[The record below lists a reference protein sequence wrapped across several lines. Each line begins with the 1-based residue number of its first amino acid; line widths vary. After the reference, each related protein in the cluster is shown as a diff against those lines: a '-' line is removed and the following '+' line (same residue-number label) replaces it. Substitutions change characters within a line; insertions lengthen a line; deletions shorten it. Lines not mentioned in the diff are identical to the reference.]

1 MKART
6 KMKTLLLLGV
16 LLFGFTVSAQSQ
28 KVSLDFKNERVEKVL
43 ASIKSQTGMSLVFSD
58 QLVDVNRKVTMQLKD
73 VTLKEAL
80 TRLLSGINLTFEIRN
95 NKIYFIEKKAVSQPG
110 SRKKRVTGVVKDVMG
125 EPLIGANVVEKGR
138 STNGVIT
145 DFNGKFTLEVDE
157 SASLVV
163 SYIGYLAQDIPTKGK
178 GDFHIILKEDTN
190 TLDEVVVTGYG
201 DFKKATYTGSASVLT
216 TEKLEALPVV
226 SVGQM
231 IESNIPGISV
241 VAGTSSQ
248 PGAKTTL
255 RVRGVASMNASTEPL
270 YVLDGV
276 PIPSYDLSNFTS
288 MSEAGGMGFIETLNP
303 ADIESIT
310 VLKDAASAS
319 LYGAKGANGVVLITT
334 KKGKEGKLRVNMAA
348 KYGITDFA
356 YTYRP
361 LMGGEERREL
371 IHEGLVNFQ
380 LDKGVSEQE
389 AQQYADANIDQY
401 AKRLPQGYS
410 DWESALFKTGYQQD
424 YNLSASAGNQNSSFI
439 GSLGYTKQTGVSLN
453 SEMERFTGRVDASN
467 KYKKVEFGMNASF
480 SWTKNVHLPEGKFYG
495 SAIYASKVNLTP
507 STPIYNEDGTYA
519 SGYRENNGYNPI
531 LEAEVNDYYART
543 VRAMGTAKIAYNV
556 WDNLKVSSVFT
567 VDYSLTKDFFFQSP
581 DGRDG
586 ATYQGRGRMQMTDR
600 IRYTSQNNLTYSKTF
615 GKHSVSAVTA
625 FEVMKYDYEDLYAA
639 KKTYGQ
645 DINTSLGNA
654 ADPIDAD
661 QKLQEDAL
669 MSYVASVNY
678 SYDDKYY
685 ASFSFRRDGS
695 SRLSPD
701 TRWGNFWS
709 LSASWRLSQER
720 FMQPLKSVLSDLKLR
735 ASYGVNGNLPS
746 SYYGYQSTYTTG
758 AFYSGKPS
766 PWESTLGNEELTWE
780 KNYALNLGLD
790 IGLFSRVNVSL
801 DWYTRTTKD
810 LLMSKQL
817 NSISGFSSL
826 LTNVGQMRN
835 TGVELEVRSN
845 NIKTKDFSWTT
856 AFNLSHNKNK
866 ILKLADLPWFVDGR
880 YVRKEGYPFNT
891 IYLREYAGVD
901 PETGSALYY
910 DNQQD
915 ENGNYTKNKVTDPGQ
930 ASPIPL
936 KDFYSYIGTS
946 DAPYTGG
953 FMNTFNYKFIDLSFN
968 LSYSFGGYSYDNAS
982 YILQDDGYSVIS
994 NKSTEQRRRWQKP
1007 GDITDVPRFVYGNKK
1022 GGNYNS
1028 SRAIHSTDHIRLKS
1042 LILGLNAPKAWLQKL
1057 GIGNARIYFSGT
1069 NLLTWAAY
1077 DQYDPEMSG
1086 VVGFYT
1092 PPLKTYAFGLELKF

>member
-361 LMGGEERREL
+361 LMGGEERRDL

-936 KDFYSYIGTS
+936 KDITPTIS
-946 DAPYTGG
+946 GG

>member
-80 TRLLSGINLTFEIRN
+80 TRLLSGTDLTFEIRN

-110 SRKKRVTGVVKDVMG
+110 SKKKRVTGVVKDVMG

-936 KDFYSYIGTS
+936 KDITPTIS
-946 DAPYTGG
+946 GG

>member
-80 TRLLSGINLTFEIRN
+80 TRLLSGINLTLEIRN

-936 KDFYSYIGTS
+936 KDITPTIS
-946 DAPYTGG
+946 GG

>member
-58 QLVDVNRKVTMQLKD
+58 QLVDVNRKVTMQLKG

-80 TRLLSGINLTFEIRN
+80 TRLLSGTNLTFEIRN

-361 LMGGEERREL
+361 LMGGEERRKL

-891 IYLREYAGVD
+891 IYLREYAGVG

-936 KDFYSYIGTS
+936 KDITPTIS
-946 DAPYTGG
+946 GG

>member
-80 TRLLSGINLTFEIRN
+80 TRLLSGTNLTFEIRN

-645 DINTSLGNA
+645 DINISLGNA

-891 IYLREYAGVD
+891 IYLREYAGVG

-936 KDFYSYIGTS
+936 KDITPTIS
-946 DAPYTGG
+946 GG

>member
-735 ASYGVNGNLPS
+735 ASYGVNGNFPS

-936 KDFYSYIGTS
+936 KDITPTIS
-946 DAPYTGG
+946 GG

>member
-361 LMGGEERREL
+361 LMGGEERRKL

-936 KDFYSYIGTS
+936 KDITPTIS
-946 DAPYTGG
+946 GG

-1069 NLLTWAAY
+1069 NLLTWVAY

>member
-80 TRLLSGINLTFEIRN
+80 TRLLSGTNLTFEIRN

-125 EPLIGANVVEKGR
+125 ESLIGANVVEKGR

-891 IYLREYAGVD
+891 IYLREYAGVG

-936 KDFYSYIGTS
+936 KDITPTIS
-946 DAPYTGG
+946 GG

>member
-891 IYLREYAGVD
+891 IYLRESMRGWILR
-901 PETGSALYY
+901 PEVPCIMITNRMRMA
-910 DNQQD
+910 
-915 ENGNYTKNKVTDPGQ
+915 
-930 ASPIPL
+930 I
-936 KDFYSYIGTS
+936 I
-946 DAPYTGG
+946 
-953 FMNTFNYKFIDLSFN
+953 
-968 LSYSFGGYSYDNAS
+968 
-982 YILQDDGYSVIS
+982 
-994 NKSTEQRRRWQKP
+994 QK
-1007 GDITDVPRFVYGNKK
+1007 IK
-1022 GGNYNS
+1022 
-1028 SRAIHSTDHIRLKS
+1028 
-1042 LILGLNAPKAWLQKL
+1042 
-1057 GIGNARIYFSGT
+1057 
-1069 NLLTWAAY
+1069 
-1077 DQYDPEMSG
+1077 
-1086 VVGFYT
+1086 
-1092 PPLKTYAFGLELKF
+1092 

>member
-1 MKART
+1 MKA
-6 KMKTLLLLGV
+6 MKTLLLLGV

-361 LMGGEERREL
+361 LMGGEERRKL

-678 SYDDKYY
+678 SYGDKYY

-709 LSASWRLSQER
+709 LSASWRLSQEK
-720 FMQPLKSVLSDLKLR
+720 FMQSLKSVLSDLKLR

-936 KDFYSYIGTS
+936 KDITPTIS
-946 DAPYTGG
+946 GG

>member
-361 LMGGEERREL
+361 LMGGEERRKL

-936 KDFYSYIGTS
+936 KDITPTIS
-946 DAPYTGG
+946 GG

-994 NKSTEQRRRWQKP
+994 NKSTEQRRRWQKL

>member
-356 YTYRP
+356 YSYRP
-361 LMGGEERREL
+361 LMGGEERRKS

-467 KYKKVEFGMNASF
+467 KYKKVEFGMNASL

-936 KDFYSYIGTS
+936 KDITPTIS
-946 DAPYTGG
+946 GG

>member
-361 LMGGEERREL
+361 LMGGEERRKL

-467 KYKKVEFGMNASF
+467 KYKKVEFGMNASL

-901 PETGSALYY
+901 PETGSVLYY

-936 KDFYSYIGTS
+936 KDITPTIS
-946 DAPYTGG
+946 GG

-1022 GGNYNS
+1022 GG
-1028 SRAIHSTDHIRLKS
+1028 
-1042 LILGLNAPKAWLQKL
+1042 
-1057 GIGNARIYFSGT
+1057 
-1069 NLLTWAAY
+1069 
-1077 DQYDPEMSG
+1077 
-1086 VVGFYT
+1086 
-1092 PPLKTYAFGLELKF
+1092 

>member
-348 KYGITDFA
+348 KYVITDFS

-936 KDFYSYIGTS
+936 KDITPTIS
-946 DAPYTGG
+946 GG

>member
-80 TRLLSGINLTFEIRN
+80 TRLLSGTDLTFEIRN
-95 NKIYFIEKKAVSQPG
+95 NKIYFIEKKAVSRPG
-110 SRKKRVTGVVKDVMG
+110 SKKKRVTGVVKDVMG

-255 RVRGVASMNASTEPL
+255 RVRGIASMNASTEPL

-288 MSEAGGMGFIETLNP
+288 MSEAGGMGVIETLNP

-401 AKRLPQGYS
+401 AKRLSQGYS
-410 DWESALFKTGYQQD
+410 DWESALFKKGYQQD

-519 SGYRENNGYNPI
+519 SGYRENNGYNPV

-556 WDNLKVSSVFT
+556 WDNLKISSVFT

-581 DGRDG
+581 EGRDG

-600 IRYTSQNNLTYSKTF
+600 MRYTSQNNLTYSKTF
-615 GKHSVSAVTA
+615 GKHSVSAVAA

-758 AFYSGKPS
+758 AFYNGKPS

-936 KDFYSYIGTS
+936 KDITPTIS
-946 DAPYTGG
+946 GG

-1077 DQYDPEMSG
+1077 GQYDPEMSG
-1086 VVGFYT
+1086 VVGFYS

>member
-361 LMGGEERREL
+361 LMGGEERRKL

-586 ATYQGRGRMQMTDR
+586 ATYQGRGHMQMTDR

-936 KDFYSYIGTS
+936 KDITPTIS
-946 DAPYTGG
+946 GG

>member
-645 DINTSLGNA
+645 DINTFLGNA

-936 KDFYSYIGTS
+936 KDITPTIS
-946 DAPYTGG
+946 GG

>member
-361 LMGGEERREL
+361 LMGGEERRKL

-735 ASYGVNGNLPS
+735 AFYGVNGNLPS

-936 KDFYSYIGTS
+936 KDITPTIS
-946 DAPYTGG
+946 GG

>member
-80 TRLLSGINLTFEIRN
+80 TRLLSGTNLTFEIRN

-586 ATYQGRGRMQMTDR
+586 ATYQGRGRMQMTDC

-936 KDFYSYIGTS
+936 KDITPTIS
-946 DAPYTGG
+946 GG

>member
-80 TRLLSGINLTFEIRN
+80 TRLLSGTDLTFEIRN
-95 NKIYFIEKKAVSQPG
+95 NKIYFIEKKAVSRPG
-110 SRKKRVTGVVKDVMG
+110 SKKKRVTGVVKDVMG

-178 GDFHIILKEDTN
+178 GDFHIVLKEDAN

-201 DFKKATYTGSASVLT
+201 DFKKATYTGSAFVLT

-678 SYDDKYY
+678 SYGDKYY

-709 LSASWRLSQER
+709 LSASWRLSQEK
-720 FMQPLKSVLSDLKLR
+720 FMQSLKSVLSDLKLR

-758 AFYSGKPS
+758 AFYNGKPS

-936 KDFYSYIGTS
+936 KDITPTIS
-946 DAPYTGG
+946 GG

>member
-361 LMGGEERREL
+361 LMGGEERRKL

-915 ENGNYTKNKVTDPGQ
+915 ENGNYTKNRQLYTILHNKIRVQ
-930 ASPIPL
+930 PL
-936 KDFYSYIGTS
+936 
-946 DAPYTGG
+946 
-953 FMNTFNYKFIDLSFN
+953 
-968 LSYSFGGYSYDNAS
+968 
-982 YILQDDGYSVIS
+982 
-994 NKSTEQRRRWQKP
+994 
-1007 GDITDVPRFVYGNKK
+1007 
-1022 GGNYNS
+1022 
-1028 SRAIHSTDHIRLKS
+1028 
-1042 LILGLNAPKAWLQKL
+1042 
-1057 GIGNARIYFSGT
+1057 
-1069 NLLTWAAY
+1069 LL
-1077 DQYDPEMSG
+1077 
-1086 VVGFYT
+1086 
-1092 PPLKTYAFGLELKF
+1092 LL

>member
-361 LMGGEERREL
+361 LMGGEERRKL

-936 KDFYSYIGTS
+936 KDITPTIS
-946 DAPYTGG
+946 GG

-1028 SRAIHSTDHIRLKS
+1028 SRAIHSTDYIRLKS

>member
-201 DFKKATYTGSASVLT
+201 DFKKATYTGSAFVLT

-495 SAIYASKVNLTP
+495 SAIYASKVNLTL

-766 PWESTLGNEELTWE
+766 LWESTLGNEELTWE

-845 NIKTKDFSWTT
+845 NIKTKDFSWIT

-936 KDFYSYIGTS
+936 KDITPTIS
-946 DAPYTGG
+946 GG

>member
-178 GDFHIILKEDTN
+178 GDFHIVLKEDAN

-361 LMGGEERREL
+361 LMGGEERRKL

-556 WDNLKVSSVFT
+556 WDNLKISSVFT

-581 DGRDG
+581 EGRDG

-709 LSASWRLSQER
+709 LSASWRLSQEK
-720 FMQPLKSVLSDLKLR
+720 FMQSLKSVLSDLKLR

-936 KDFYSYIGTS
+936 KDITPTIS
-946 DAPYTGG
+946 GG

>member
-361 LMGGEERREL
+361 LMGGEERRKL

-801 DWYTRTTKD
+801 DWYT
-810 LLMSKQL
+810 L
-817 NSISGFSSL
+817 
-826 LTNVGQMRN
+826 
-835 TGVELEVRSN
+835 
-845 NIKTKDFSWTT
+845 
-856 AFNLSHNKNK
+856 
-866 ILKLADLPWFVDGR
+866 
-880 YVRKEGYPFNT
+880 
-891 IYLREYAGVD
+891 
-901 PETGSALYY
+901 
-910 DNQQD
+910 
-915 ENGNYTKNKVTDPGQ
+915 
-930 ASPIPL
+930 
-936 KDFYSYIGTS
+936 
-946 DAPYTGG
+946 
-953 FMNTFNYKFIDLSFN
+953 
-968 LSYSFGGYSYDNAS
+968 
-982 YILQDDGYSVIS
+982 
-994 NKSTEQRRRWQKP
+994 
-1007 GDITDVPRFVYGNKK
+1007 
-1022 GGNYNS
+1022 
-1028 SRAIHSTDHIRLKS
+1028 S
-1042 LILGLNAPKAWLQKL
+1042 LIHISEPT
-1057 GIGNARIYFSGT
+1057 RRS
-1069 NLLTWAAY
+1069 
-1077 DQYDPEMSG
+1077 
-1086 VVGFYT
+1086 
-1092 PPLKTYAFGLELKF
+1092 

>member
-16 LLFGFTVSAQSQ
+16 LLFGFTVSTQSQ

-361 LMGGEERREL
+361 LMGGEERRKL

-936 KDFYSYIGTS
+936 KDITPTIS
-946 DAPYTGG
+946 GG

>member
-361 LMGGEERREL
+361 LMGGEERRKL

-519 SGYRENNGYNPI
+519 SGYREDNGYNPI

-936 KDFYSYIGTS
+936 KDITPTIS
-946 DAPYTGG
+946 GG

>member
-80 TRLLSGINLTFEIRN
+80 TRLLSGTDLTFEIRN
-95 NKIYFIEKKAVSQPG
+95 NKIYFIEKKAVSRPG
-110 SRKKRVTGVVKDVMG
+110 SKKKRVTGVVKDVMG

-138 STNGVIT
+138 GTNGVIT

-178 GDFHIILKEDTN
+178 GDFHIVLKEDAN

-361 LMGGEERREL
+361 LMGGEERRKL

-519 SGYRENNGYNPI
+519 SGYRENNGYNPV

-556 WDNLKVSSVFT
+556 WDNLKISSVFT

-581 DGRDG
+581 EGRDG

-600 IRYTSQNNLTYSKTF
+600 MRYTSQNNLTYSKTF
-615 GKHSVSAVTA
+615 GKHSVSAVAA

-678 SYDDKYY
+678 SYGDKYY

-709 LSASWRLSQER
+709 LSASWRLSQEK
-720 FMQPLKSVLSDLKLR
+720 FMQSLKSVLSDLKLR

-758 AFYSGKPS
+758 AFYNGKPS

-936 KDFYSYIGTS
+936 KDITPTIS
-946 DAPYTGG
+946 GG

-1077 DQYDPEMSG
+1077 GQYDPEMSG

>member
-766 PWESTLGNEELTWE
+766 LWESTLGNEELTWE

-845 NIKTKDFSWTT
+845 NIKTKDFIRGEKRCVSK
-856 AFNLSHNKNK
+856 F
-866 ILKLADLPWFVDGR
+866 GR
-880 YVRKEGYPFNT
+880 
-891 IYLREYAGVD
+891 
-901 PETGSALYY
+901 S
-910 DNQQD
+910 
-915 ENGNYTKNKVTDPGQ
+915 EN
-930 ASPIPL
+930 I
-936 KDFYSYIGTS
+936 
-946 DAPYTGG
+946 
-953 FMNTFNYKFIDLSFN
+953 
-968 LSYSFGGYSYDNAS
+968 
-982 YILQDDGYSVIS
+982 
-994 NKSTEQRRRWQKP
+994 
-1007 GDITDVPRFVYGNKK
+1007 
-1022 GGNYNS
+1022 
-1028 SRAIHSTDHIRLKS
+1028 
-1042 LILGLNAPKAWLQKL
+1042 
-1057 GIGNARIYFSGT
+1057 
-1069 NLLTWAAY
+1069 
-1077 DQYDPEMSG
+1077 
-1086 VVGFYT
+1086 
-1092 PPLKTYAFGLELKF
+1092 

>member
-163 SYIGYLAQDIPTKGK
+163 SYIGFLAQDIPTKGK

-936 KDFYSYIGTS
+936 KDITPTIS
-946 DAPYTGG
+946 GG

>member
-361 LMGGEERREL
+361 LMGGEERRKL

-930 ASPIPL
+930 ARPIPL
-936 KDFYSYIGTS
+936 KDITPTIS
-946 DAPYTGG
+946 GG

>member
-80 TRLLSGINLTFEIRN
+80 TRLLSGTNLTFEIRN

-866 ILKLADLPWFVDGR
+866 ILKLAADLPWFVDGR

-891 IYLREYAGVD
+891 IYLREYAGVG

-936 KDFYSYIGTS
+936 KDITPTIS
-946 DAPYTGG
+946 GG

>member
-73 VTLKEAL
+73 VTLKEAM

-936 KDFYSYIGTS
+936 KDITPTIS
-946 DAPYTGG
+946 GG